1 MSLRTVFT
9 SNGESCMLD
18 FSSLDNETRNAEDTI
33 SMESRIGE
41 NKTVKRGKGRPPKN
55 ASAFDALDIV
65 TEQTLR
71 VSTIQYSKLSSLA
84 FKSANLINIRVV

>member
-1 MSLRTVFT
+1 MV
-9 SNGESCMLD
+9 NVGVLD
-18 FSSLDNETRNAEDTI
+18 FSSLDNETRNAEDTL

-41 NKTVKRGKGRPPKN
+41 HKTVKRGKGRPPKN

-71 VSTIQYSKLSSLA
+71 VSTIQYFKLWLTSA
-84 FKSANLINIRVV
+84 FESTNLMNIRIV